1 MSRCRGRGEDEKSK
15 IATVGRRVG
24 FPISLRLL
32 FSPFEVNMRKY
43 LHINLAD
50 RSVETEELHGEA
62 IIRAGRHHI
71 ARSLLKSGAATV
83 DPLSPAN
90 PLIFSAGPFAGTNFS
105 NANRLSV
112 GCKSPLTGGI
122 KEANS
127 GGTFGFAMGQLE
139 IAGMTLNGASRDW
152 VVIRIT
158 KDGAITYESAEPYL
172 GKGNNEAAAL
182 LFEKYGKKISFALC
196 GPVGEYLGLT
206 AGIAFADTDGRPS
219 RLAARGG
226 VGAVMGSKKVK
237 AMVIDVHKMPTFHDR
252 KKVMGAIREYG
263 DRLGKEPAIDAY
275 KRTGTAMMGDIMN
288 RLGGLPVRNFSA
300 GRLSEASEGPLKLGG
315 DYIRELNLSRG
326 GQISH
331 ACMPG
336 CMIECSNVYVDDKG
350 KEIVSP
356 LEYETLGLMGSN
368 CGLDHPDQVARVN
381 AVAND
386 LGVDTIEVGATLAVL
401 MDAGLGKFGDEAF
414 MLAALDDMRK
424 GNARGRIFAQ
434 GAARAGAHYKV
445 ARVPV
450 IKKQSISAYDP
461 RVVEVTGIS
470 MMVTAQGADHTAG
483 NLPVFDCMGK
493 TTEELVVA
501 SLGIQTACAA
511 ADSLGLCIFGRS
523 VTNVSGEL
531 IATALN
537 DAHGTNV
544 DASFIPQL
552 GLEALRMEWEFNKA
566 AGFTEKDDEL
576 PEFFYT
582 DALAPSGKTA
592 RHHSTEVNRRLREL
606 LA

>member
-1 MSRCRGRGEDEKSK
+1 
-15 IATVGRRVG
+15 
-24 FPISLRLL
+24 
-32 FSPFEVNMRKY
+32 MRKY
-43 LHINLAD
+43 LHINLQD
-50 RSVETEELHGEA
+50 RSVRTDELHGVDV
-62 IIRAGRHHI
+62 IRAGRHFI
-71 ARSLLKSGAATV
+71 AKTLLELGAAKV
-83 DPLSPAN
+83 DPLSPDN

-127 GGTFGFAMGQLE
+127 GGTFGFALGQLE
-139 IAGMTLNGASRDW
+139 IAGFTLYGACKEW

-158 KDGAITYESAEPYL
+158 KEGAITYEAAEPYM
-172 GKGNNEAAAL
+172 GKGTNEVAAL
-182 LFEKYGKKISFALC
+182 LFEKYGKKIAFALC
-196 GPVGEYLGLT
+196 GPVGEYLGLMS
-206 AGIAFADTDGRPS
+206 GISITDTDGRPS

-237 AMVIDVHKMPTFHDR
+237 AIVIDVHKMPTFHDR

-263 DRLGKEPAIDAY
+263 ARLAKEPAINTF
-275 KRTGTAMMGDIMN
+275 KTTGTAMMGDITN
-288 RLGGLPVRNFSA
+288 RIGGLPVRNFSN
-300 GRLSEASEGPLKLGG
+300 GRLVEAAAGPLMLGG
-315 DYIRELNLSRG
+315 DFIRELNSSRG
-326 GQISH
+326 GHISH

-336 CMIECSNVYVDDKG
+336 CTIECSNVYVDENG
-350 KEIVSP
+350 KELVSP

-368 CGLDHPDQVARVN
+368 CGLTHPDQVARVN

-386 LGVDTIEVGATLAVL
+386 LGIDTIEAGATIAVL
-401 MDAGLGKFGDEAF
+401 MEAGLGKFGDEAF
-414 MLAALDDMRK
+414 MLQVLDDIRR
-424 GNARGRIFAQ
+424 GNERGRIFAQ
-434 GAARAGAHYKV
+434 GAARVGAHYKV

-461 RVVEVTGIS
+461 RVIEVTGIS

-483 NLPVFDCMGK
+483 NLPVFDCK
-493 TTEELVVA
+493 DKSTAQLAEA

-523 VTNVSGEL
+523 VTNVSAEL
-531 IATALN
+531 IVTALN
-537 DAHGTNV
+537 DAHGTSL
-544 DASFIPQL
+544 DTSFMQTL
-552 GLEALRMEWEFNKA
+552 GREALKMEWEFNKQ

-582 DALAPSGKTA
+582 EPLAPSNKAA
-592 RHHSTEVNRRLREL
+592 RHHTAEVNRSFREL

>member
-1 MSRCRGRGEDEKSK
+1 
-15 IATVGRRVG
+15 
-24 FPISLRLL
+24 
-32 FSPFEVNMRKY
+32 MRKY
-43 LHINLAD
+43 LHINVGD
-50 RSVETEELHGEA
+50 RTVRTEEFHGEA
-62 IIRAGRHHI
+62 IVRAGRHYI
-71 ARSLLKSGAATV
+71 AKTLLESGVAKV
-83 DPLSPAN
+83 EPLSPDN

-127 GGTFGFAMGQLE
+127 GGTFAFALGQLE
-139 IAGMTLNGASRDW
+139 AAGLTLYGASKDW

-158 KDGAITYESAEPYL
+158 KEGAITWDSAEPYL
-172 GKGNNEAAAL
+172 GKGNNEVAAM
-182 LFEKYGKKISFALC
+182 LFEKYGKKISFAIC
-196 GPVGEYLGLT
+196 GPVGEYLGLIS
-206 AGIAFADTDGRPS
+206 GIAFADTDGRPS

-263 DRLGKEPAIDAY
+263 VRLNKEPSIDAY
-275 KRTGTAMMGDIMN
+275 KRTGTAMMADIMN
-288 RLGGLPVRNFSA
+288 RIGGLPVRNFSN
-300 GRLSEASEGPLKLGG
+300 GRMVEASEGPFKLGG
-315 DYIRELNLSRG
+315 DYIREQNSSRG

-336 CMIECSNVYVDDKG
+336 CMIECSNVYVDESG

-386 LGVDTIEVGATLAVL
+386 LGIDTIETGATIAVL
-401 MDAGLGKFGDEAF
+401 MEAGLGKFGDEAF
-414 MLAALDDMRK
+414 MLKVLDDIRQ
-424 GNARGRIFAQ
+424 GNERGRVYAQ
-434 GAARAGAHYKV
+434 GAARVGAHYKV

-450 IKKQSISAYDP
+450 IKRQSISAYDP

-470 MMVTAQGADHTAG
+470 MMISAQGADHTAG
-483 NLPVFDCMGK
+483 NLPVFDCKDK
-493 TTEELVVA
+493 TTAQLVEA
-501 SLGIQTACAA
+501 SLGIQTVCAA

-523 VTNVSGEL
+523 VTNVSAEL
-531 IATALN
+531 VVTALN
-537 DAHGTNV
+537 DAHGTSL
-544 DASFIPQL
+544 DISFMKTL
-552 GLEALRMEWEFNKA
+552 GLETLRNEWAFNKA

-576 PEFFYT
+576 PDFFY
-582 DALAPSGKTA
+582 AEPLAPTNKAA
-592 RHHSTEVNRRLREL
+592 RHRSAEVNRSFREL
-606 LA
+606 LG